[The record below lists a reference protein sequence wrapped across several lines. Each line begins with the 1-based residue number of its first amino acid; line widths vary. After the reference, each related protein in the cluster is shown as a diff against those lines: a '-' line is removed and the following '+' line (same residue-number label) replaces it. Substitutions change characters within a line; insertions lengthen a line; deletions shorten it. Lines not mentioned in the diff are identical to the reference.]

1 MLLFIIVFL
10 GTTVDIWFTKEYYPL
25 LKLPGKEVIAMVI
38 IKWTNKY
45 SNETGYVA
53 SLSTKNKCFI
63 NTFEQS
69 EAKQYSERSVTSLMT
84 KLASFHET
92 DNNDFEVITV

>member
-1 MLLFIIVFL
+1 MSKINL
-10 GTTVDIWFTKEYYPL
+10 ERRP
-25 LKLPGKEVIAMVI
+25 IAMVI
-38 IKWTNKY
+38 IKWTNKF

-53 SLSTKNKCFI
+53 SLSTKNKCFY

-69 EAKQYSERSVTSLMT
+69 EAKHYSEKSVASLMT

-92 DNNDFEVITV
+92 DDNTFEVIPV

>member
-1 MLLFIIVFL
+1 
-10 GTTVDIWFTKEYYPL
+10 
-25 LKLPGKEVIAMVI
+25 MVI

-53 SLSTKNKCFI
+53 SISTKNECFV

-69 EAKQYSERSVTSLMT
+69 EAKRYSEKSVKGMLT
-84 KLASFHET
+84 KLESFHET
-92 DNNDFEVITV
+92 DDNDFEVITVEE

>member
-1 MLLFIIVFL
+1 
-10 GTTVDIWFTKEYYPL
+10 
-25 LKLPGKEVIAMVI
+25 MVI

-53 SLSTKNKCFI
+53 SISTKNECFI

-69 EAKQYSERSVTSLMT
+69 EAKRYSEKSVKGMMT
-84 KLASFHET
+84 KLESYHET
-92 DNNDFEVITV
+92 DDNDFEVITVEE

>member
-1 MLLFIIVFL
+1 
-10 GTTVDIWFTKEYYPL
+10 
-25 LKLPGKEVIAMVI
+25 MVI

-53 SLSTKNKCFI
+53 SISTKNECFI

-69 EAKQYSERSVTSLMT
+69 EAKRYSEKSVKGMLT
-84 KLASFHET
+84 KLESFHET
-92 DNNDFEVITV
+92 DDNDFEVITVEE

>member
-1 MLLFIIVFL
+1 
-10 GTTVDIWFTKEYYPL
+10 
-25 LKLPGKEVIAMVI
+25 MVI

-53 SLSTKNKCFI
+53 SLSTKNQCFN

-69 EAKQYSERSVTSLMT
+69 EAKRYSERSIAATMK
-84 KLASFHET
+84 KLEAFHET
-92 DNNDFEVITV
+92 DNNTFEVITVDE

>member
-1 MLLFIIVFL
+1 
-10 GTTVDIWFTKEYYPL
+10 
-25 LKLPGKEVIAMVI
+25 MVI

-53 SLSTKNKCFI
+53 SISTKNECFI

-69 EAKQYSERSVTSLMT
+69 EAKRYSEKSVKGMMT
-84 KLASFHET
+84 KLESYHET
-92 DNNDFEVITV
+92 DDNDFEVVTVEE